1 MSFLFPK
8 VVECRLHSRFSSQNT
23 TSVLRTNSADP
34 SLSWKQ
40 DGDGSCIAEM
50 FPPSWHGPRS
60 KGQAV
65 PAPFQPAG
73 HLCWELFALDC
84 GTSSCQRDIPL
95 PQLDRHKGSHRHPR
109 DKLCSAVSAHHRCC
123 AEWEKYS
130 HSVWKTAQ
138 SSHGD
143 TFHRNT

>member
-1 MSFLFPK
+1 MSSGPIQLTHP
-8 VVECRLHSRFSSQNT
+8 
-23 TSVLRTNSADP
+23 SAGNRMVMEVHGN
-34 SLSWKQ
+34 LSPQK
-40 DGDGSCIAEM
+40 SCIAEM

-73 HLCWELFALDC
+73 HLWWELFALDC

-109 DKLCSAVSAHHRCC
+109 DKLCSAVSAHHHCC